1 MTIWRWYSVIKNKV
15 LICSC
20 NLLTP
25 ANYIISLFLSCIG
38 VCLLHIYELM
48 CFMLLCAPAVAAL
61 AVQSCPVLDSSG
73 HFYLIAAWKVNVASK
88 VLYMYMLL
96 AFLHANIASST
107 STQRSGINSDLQCS
121 LYMMPKWWIS
131 SYNAHIR
138 MCMVYTE

>member
-1 MTIWRWYSVIKNKV
+1 M
-15 LICSC
+15 
-20 NLLTP
+20 
-25 ANYIISLFLSCIG
+25 
-38 VCLLHIYELM
+38 LHV
-48 CFMLLCAPAVAAL
+48 AWAHAVAAL
-61 AVQSCPVLDSSG
+61 AVQSCPVLDSNG

-107 STQRSGINSDLQCS
+107 STHRSGINSDLQCS

-138 MCMVYTE
+138 MCMVYINYVNRYTHMYSLFLQM